1 MSDCANMQ
9 KKATLTIQIREK
21 EAAEAYLKF
30 LQGKGAPSKM
40 LYLRSKFLDA
50 FMLELTGRIQTRK
63 EFAYA
68 LENTL
73 QSIKQEERNNALS
86 TAREYF
92 PFWMNDIKAI
102 AMFEEY
108 YSLKLEEIEWQ
119 PKYAT
124 LKEVTDNLDKDKLTT
139 RENQSLTT
147 YISAI
152 TKLGASDTVIETRAK
167 LAKIILVRLRDAP
180 VENHAVYRISVDLTL
195 PLFKVQ
201 EIKQLYLDVVREF
214 YYFWMHDPDAEKKV
228 FG

>member
-1 MSDCANMQ
+1 MQ
-9 KKATLTIQIREK
+9 TKVIHKREK
-21 EAAEAYLKF
+21 AAAEAYLRF

-50 FMLELTGRIQTRK
+50 FMLDLTGRIQTRK

-73 QSIKQEERNNALS
+73 QNITLEEKNNALS

-92 PFWMNDIKAI
+92 PFWMDDIKAI

-119 PKYAT
+119 PKYTT
-124 LKEVTDNLDKDKLTT
+124 LKEVTDNLDNEKLSTY
-139 RENQSLTT
+139 ENQSLTA

-152 TKLGASDTVIETRAK
+152 KKFGASDTVIETRSK

-180 VENHAVYRISVDLTL
+180 VENHAIYRISVDLTL
-195 PLFKVQ
+195 PLFKVK

-214 YYFWMHDPDAEKKV
+214 YYFWMQDPDAEKKV
-228 FG
+228 FR

>member
-1 MSDCANMQ
+1 MIMQ
-9 KKATLTIQIREK
+9 NKLIDVREK

-30 LQGKGAPSKM
+30 LQAKGAPSKM
-40 LYLRSKFLDA
+40 LYMRSKFLDS
-50 FMLELTGRIQTRK
+50 FMLALSGRIQTRK

-68 LENTL
+68 LEEILKATD
-73 QSIKQEERNNALS
+73 KEEKNNALS

-119 PKYAT
+119 PKYKT
-124 LKEVTDNLDKDKLTT
+124 LKQVTDNIEKESFSA
-139 RENQSLTT
+139 RETQSLSA
-147 YISAI
+147 YITAI
-152 TKLGASDTVIETRAK
+152 KNLGASEQVIETRSK

-180 VENHAVYRISVDLTL
+180 IENHVVYRISVDLTL
-195 PLFKVQ
+195 PLFKVK

-214 YYFWMHDPDAEKKV
+214 YYFWLNDPDAESKV

>member
-1 MSDCANMQ
+1 MQ
-9 KKATLTIQIREK
+9 TNIINQREK

-30 LQGKGAPSKM
+30 LQRKGAPSKM

-50 FMLELTGRIQTRK
+50 FMIDLTGRIQTRK

-73 QSIKQEERNNALS
+73 QDIDLEDKNNALS
-86 TAREYF
+86 TAREFF

-124 LKEVTDNLDKDKLTT
+124 LKEVTDNLDEVKLSD
-139 RENQSLTT
+139 RENQSLSA
-147 YISAI
+147 YINVI
-152 TKLGASDTVIETRAK
+152 TKLGASDTVVKTRSK

-180 VENHAVYRISVDLTL
+180 IENHAVYRISVDLTL

-214 YYFWMHDPDAEKKV
+214 YYFWMHDPDAEKKM
-228 FG
+228 FS